1 METTTARPPAPPAA
15 SPAPPVMKSR
25 RSGDRWRT
33 ALVYLIIL
41 ALGVTFIAPF
51 VWLLSTSLK
60 PDAQILKYPPVWIPH
75 PLNWDNYTEGL
86 TAIPF
91 MRYLW
96 NTLIICVAT
105 VVGSVISCS
114 LVAYGLSRIPWKGRE
129 VVFYALIGTML
140 LPPQVTMVPVFV
152 IFKNLGWLDTYLPLT
167 VPAFLG
173 GAFNVFLLRQFFRTI
188 PNELTE
194 AARMDGASEWDNY
207 RRIVMP
213 LAKPALWTIGL
224 FAFIGSWNDYLG
236 PLIYLFD
243 DRKYTL
249 SLGLAM
255 FRNQY
260 GAEWGQMMAVSTVV
274 TLPLIVLFFFTQ
286 RTFVQGITMTGLKG

>member
-1 METTTARPPAPPAA
+1 MGTAARPSAPPSEPGAA
-15 SPAPPVMKSR
+15 PRGKSKR
-25 RSGDRWRT
+25 TTERWR
-33 ALVYLIIL
+33 AAMVYAVLI
-41 ALGVTFIAPF
+41 ALGATFIAPF
-51 VWLLSTSLK
+51 LWLLSTSLK

-75 PLNWDNYTEGL
+75 PLNWANYTEGL

-105 VVGSVISCS
+105 VIGSVISCS
-114 LVAYGLSRIPWKGRE
+114 LVAYGLSRIPWRGRE
-129 VVFYALIGTML
+129 VVFYAIIGTML
-140 LPPQVTMVPVFV
+140 LPPQVTMVPVFI

-224 FAFIGSWNDYLG
+224 FAFIGAWNDYLG

-274 TLPLIVLFFFTQ
+274 TVPLIVLFFFTQ

>member
-1 METTTARPPAPPAA
+1 M
-15 SPAPPVMKSR
+15 
-25 RSGDRWRT
+25 T
-33 ALVYLIIL
+33 ALTSHTPHIQRTRMGKHRAEVIRSCL
-41 ALGVTFIAPF
+41 AYAALVLLGITFVAPF
-51 VWLLSTSLK
+51 LWLVTTSLK
-60 PDAQILKYPPVWIPH
+60 TDAQILTYPPVWIPD
-75 PLNWDNYTEGL
+75 PITWESYTEGL

-91 MRYLW
+91 LLYLR
-96 NTLIICVAT
+96 NTLVICAACVLGT
-105 VVGSVISCS
+105 VLSCS
-114 LVAYGLSRIPWKGRE
+114 MVAYGLSRIPWRGRE
-129 VVFYALIGTML
+129 VFFYTLIGTML
-140 LPPQVTMVPVFV
+140 LPPQVTMVPVFT
-152 IFKNLGWLDTYLPLT
+152 IFKNLGWLDTFLPLI
-167 VPAFLG
+167 VPAFMG

-194 AARMDGASEWDNY
+194 AARMDGATEWDNY
-207 RRIVMP
+207 RRVVLP

-255 FRNQY
+255 FRTQY

-274 TLPLIVLFFFTQ
+274 TIPLIILFFFTQ
-286 RTFVQGITMTGLKG
+286 RTFVQGITMTGIKG